1 MRERFRQQ
9 PIAVNNNT
17 GALRMRQTS
26 GRIITILSAR
36 QYFIHFG
43 ARRDC
48 ARRKFFDRGYPPSRP
63 RPRPPSSSPALLLV
77 PRSIRLMT
85 LLLSFLGHRKSI
97 TRRRVEY
104 GVRKLAPRRT
114 SVSEVVRQGGTK
126 SRVAFFTRV
135 PAPPVGAVKR
145 QALVALTIANII
157 LSF

>member
-1 MRERFRQQ
+1 M
-9 PIAVNNNT
+9 AVNNNS
-17 GALRMRQTS
+17 RHPKNERRTS

-43 ARRDC
+43 ARKLL
-48 ARRKFFDRGYPPSRP
+48 AAKFFDRYPPP
-63 RPRPPSSSPALLLV
+63 PPPSLLPPPPSAAAVAV
-77 PRSIRLMT
+77 PPPPCLSIYPPYEAAT
-85 LLLSFLGHRKSI
+85 FLPGVRKSI
-97 TRRRVEY
+97 TRRLAVEY

-135 PAPPVGAVKR
+135 QLPVGVVKR
-145 QALVALTIANII
+145 RALVALTIANII

>member
-1 MRERFRQQ
+1 M
-9 PIAVNNNT
+9 AVNNNT
-17 GALRMRQTS
+17 RHPKDERRTS

-43 ARRDC
+43 ARKLL
-48 ARRKFFDRGYPPSRP
+48 AAKFFDRYPSPPPPSLPPLPLLLPPPPPCLSIYPPYE
-63 RPRPPSSSPALLLV
+63 PA
-77 PRSIRLMT
+77 T
-85 LLLSFLGHRKSI
+85 FLPGVRKSI
-97 TRRRVEY
+97 TRRLAVEY

-135 PAPPVGAVKR
+135 QLPVGVVKR
-145 QALVALTIANII
+145 RALVALTIANII